1 VKNTDRHSHHSQAV
15 NRFGEELLSF
25 RSPKVRPWA
34 AFYFSDCQSSEE
46 NPMRLS
52 PSVFHSTSLLATS
65 AALLGAAALPGTALA
80 AEKSESPDAAAPVIV
95 GVSSSAGLGMLQ
107 QAASEAVDETP
118 GGQLIVT
125 GTRRAGRTVADSP
138 VPIDVIS
145 SDQLRQSGFTE
156 TARLLRDLV
165 PSLNFPQP
173 SITDGTDVIRPAT
186 LRGLGPDQ
194 TLVLINGKRRHVA
207 ALLNINGSVGR
218 GSSAVDLNQIPAS
231 SIGRVEVLRD
241 GAAAQ
246 YGSDAIAGVINFQLN
261 NAREGG
267 RFWVNYGGFNTRI
280 AGVNEV
286 TGVNATA
293 GQVPTL
299 TPDGVLQLND
309 TGRGLRV
316 NDGEVFAV
324 SGNIGLPLGPE
335 GFINITAEY
344 RDRGDTNRTGY
355 DPRRNYSQSG
365 PLDPRELT
373 FDRRNHRYGDAR
385 TEDLNLVVNV
395 GTPVSDS
402 VDFYAFGTFGTRSG
416 ESAGFYRRAADN
428 RNVVAIY
435 PDGFLPL
442 ISSDTTD
449 FAIVGGFDGELNG
462 WNWDLSMSYG
472 SNKVD
477 FRVIDSV
484 NASLGAASQTEF
496 DAGTLD
502 YSQLMA
508 NLDIS
513 RDLEISGIERTTL
526 SFGAEWR
533 RERYQLGA
541 GEPNSFA
548 AGPVRVGANNPF
560 ISGAGATAFAAPG
573 SQVFPGFQPTIG
585 GVDVTRPNS
594 RENIS
599 AYLEVDTD
607 ITKTWNVQVA
617 GRFEDYSDFGSTLN
631 GKIASR
637 LEIVDGFA
645 LRGAISTGFRAPS
658 LQQQFFAA
666 AATNNI
672 GGVLV
677 DAVTL
682 PVNNPVA
689 IALGA
694 SPLKAETSFSWS
706 GGAVF
711 NAVRGLNVTFD
722 YYQIDIDDRIVL
734 TDNLTASR
742 DAAGNPS
749 GTGTGRGIAQ
759 ILNNAGFTSISAA
772 RFFFNGIDT
781 RTRGF
786 DVIATYRTDL
796 GNAGTLGLTA
806 GYNWNDIDITG
817 RRNTPG
823 DLAQVPGINLFGR
836 LESERIERGQPR
848 DRINLGVDWE
858 WNWLSA
864 TLRTNRFGEVFS
876 PGVAP
881 INDLLLRP
889 RWITDAEIR
898 IRPQEGWAN
907 RFELAFGANNLFD
920 EYPTVNPTGRAI
932 DPATG
937 AQGNLSVNNYFLP
950 FSSFSPF
957 GFNGRFLY
965 GRLSYIF

>member
-1 VKNTDRHSHHSQAV
+1 
-15 NRFGEELLSF
+15 
-25 RSPKVRPWA
+25 
-34 AFYFSDCQSSEE
+34 
-46 NPMRLS
+46 MRIS
-52 PSVFHSTSLLATS
+52 PSVLTSVSRLATS
-65 AALLGAAALPGTALA
+65 TALLGAAAIPSAALA
-80 AEKSESPDAAAPVIV
+80 AERSDAADGAVQPVV
-95 GVSSSAGLGMLQ
+95 VTATGTAAAGLAMLQ
-107 QAASEAVDETP
+107 QSASEAADDTP

-125 GTRRAGRTVADSP
+125 GTRRTGRTVADSP
-138 VPIDVIS
+138 VPIDVITD
-145 SDQLRQSGFTE
+145 DQLRQSGNTE

-194 TLVLINGKRRHVA
+194 TLVLINGKRRHIA

-218 GSSAVDLNQIPAS
+218 GSTAVDLNQIPAS

-286 TGVNATA
+286 TGVNGVA
-293 GQVPTL
+293 GQTPTL

-316 NDGEVFAV
+316 NDGEVLAV
-324 SGNIGLPLGPE
+324 SGNIGMPLGAE

-355 DPRRNYSQSG
+355 DPRRQYSQTG

-373 FDRRNHRYGDAR
+373 FNRRSHRYGDAR
-385 TEDLNLVVNV
+385 TEDLNIVVNM
-395 GTPVSDS
+395 GTPIGDTAN
-402 VDFYAFGTFGTRSG
+402 FYAFGTFGTRQG

-442 ISSDTTD
+442 INTDSTD
-449 FAIVGGFDGELNG
+449 FAITGGFDGEFKG
-462 WNWDLSMSYG
+462 WNWDLSLTYG

-477 FRVIDSV
+477 FRVTNSL
-484 NASLGAASQTEF
+484 NASLGAASPTEF
-496 DAGTLD
+496 DAGQLN

-508 NLDIS
+508 NFDVN
-513 RDLEISGIERTTL
+513 RDLEVSGIERMTL
-526 SFGAEWR
+526 SLGAEWR

-541 GEPNSFA
+541 GETNSFI

-560 ISGAGATAFAAPG
+560 ITGAAATAFAAPG
-573 SQVFPGFQPTIG
+573 SQVFPGFQRTIG
-585 GVDVTRPNS
+585 GVDVTRANS
-594 RENIS
+594 RSNIS
-599 AYLEVDTD
+599 AYVELDTD
-607 ITKTWNVQVA
+607 ITKAWNVQVA
-617 GRFEDYSDFGSTLN
+617 GRVEDYTDFGSTVN
-631 GKIASR
+631 GKIATR
-637 LEIVDGFA
+637 FEVVDGFA

-682 PVNNPVA
+682 PVDNPVA
-689 IALGA
+689 QALGS
-694 SPLKAETSFSWS
+694 SPLQAETSFSWS
-706 GGAVF
+706 AGAVF
-711 NAVRGLNVTFD
+711 NAVRGLNFTFD

-734 TDNLTASR
+734 TDNLTATR
-742 DAAGNPS
+742 DAAGAPS
-749 GTGTGRGIAQ
+749 GTGTGRAIAQ
-759 ILNNAGFTSISAA
+759 ILNNAGFTNISAA

-786 DVIATYRTDL
+786 DAIATYRTSVGD
-796 GNAGTLGLTA
+796 AGTLSLTA
-806 GYNWNDIDITG
+806 GYNWNDVDITG
-817 RRNTPG
+817 RRDNPG
-823 DLAQVPGINLFGR
+823 ALAQVPGINLFGR

-848 DRINLGVDWE
+848 DRINLGADWE
-858 WNWLSA
+858 WNWLSV
-864 TLRTNRFGEVFS
+864 TLRSNRFGEVFS
-876 PGVAP
+876 PGASP
-881 INDLLLRP
+881 IDDLLMRP

-898 IRPQEGWAN
+898 IRPQEGWAS
-907 RFELAFGANNLFD
+907 RLELAFGANNLFD
-920 EYPTVNPTGRAI
+920 EYPTANATGQAI
-932 DPATG
+932 NPATG
-937 AQGNLSVNNYFLP
+937 ALGNLSVNSYFLP

>member
-1 VKNTDRHSHHSQAV
+1 MRI
-15 NRFGEELLSF
+15 
-25 RSPKVRPWA
+25 
-34 AFYFSDCQSSEE
+34 SS
-46 NPMRLS
+46 RAL
-52 PSVFHSTSLLATS
+52 HSTSLIATG
-65 AALLGAAALPGTALA
+65 AALLGAALPAAASA
-80 AEKSESPDAAAPVIV
+80 AERSDAADAASQPVV
-95 GVSSSAGLGMLQ
+95 VTTSAAGTLAMAQ
-107 QAASEAVDETP
+107 QAAAEAVEETP
-118 GGQLIVT
+118 GTQLIVT
-125 GTRRAGRTVADSP
+125 GTRAAGRTVADSP

-145 SDQLRQSGFTE
+145 DDQLRQSGFTE

-218 GSSAVDLNQIPAS
+218 GSTAVDLNQIPS
-231 SIGRVEVLRD
+231 SALSRVEVLRD

-267 RFWVNYGGFNTRI
+267 RFWVNYGGFSTRI

-286 TGVNATA
+286 TGVNGAA

-316 NDGEVFAV
+316 NDGEVLAV

-355 DPRRNYSQSG
+355 DPRRQYSQTG

-385 TEDLNLVVNV
+385 TEDVNIVVNMGV
-395 GTPVSDS
+395 PLSDNAN
-402 VDFYAFGTFGTRSG
+402 FYAFGNFGSRFG
-416 ESAGFYRRAADN
+416 ESAGFFRRAADN

-442 ISSDTTD
+442 ITSDSTD
-449 FAIVGGFDGELNG
+449 FSITGGVDGDVNG
-462 WNWDLSMSYG
+462 WNWDLSLSYG
-472 SNKVD
+472 SNKVE
-477 FRVIDSV
+477 FNITNTL

-496 DAGTLD
+496 DAGELN

-508 NLDIS
+508 NLDVN
-513 RDLEISGIERTTL
+513 RDLAVGGIERMTL

-533 RERYQLGA
+533 KERYQLGA
-541 GEPNSFA
+541 GETNSFI
-548 AGPVRVGANNPF
+548 AGPVRVGTNNPF
-560 ISGAGATAFAAPG
+560 ITGAAATAFAAPG
-573 SQVFPGFQPTIG
+573 SQVFPGFQQTIG
-585 GVDVTRPNS
+585 GVDVTRANS

-599 AYLEVDTD
+599 AYLELDTD
-607 ITKTWNVQVA
+607 ITKNWNVQVA
-617 GRFEDYSDFGSTLN
+617 GRVEDYSDFGSTVN
-631 GKIASR
+631 GKLATR
-637 LEIVDGFA
+637 FEVVDGFA

-689 IALGA
+689 LALGA

-706 GGAVF
+706 AGAVF
-711 NAVRGLNVTFD
+711 NAVRGLNITFD

-734 TDNLTASR
+734 TDNLTATR

-749 GTGTGRGIAQ
+749 GTGTGLAIAQ
-759 ILNNAGFTSISAA
+759 ILNRAGFTNISAA

-786 DVIATYRTDL
+786 DAIATYRTTMGD
-796 GNAGTLGLTA
+796 AGTLSLTA
-806 GYNWNDIDITG
+806 GYNWNDVDITG
-817 RRNTPG
+817 RRDNPG
-823 DLAQVPGINLFGR
+823 ALGQVPGINLFGR

-848 DRINLGVDWE
+848 DRVNLGADWE
-858 WNWLSA
+858 WNWLSV
-864 TLRTNRFGEVFS
+864 TLRSNRFGEVFS
-876 PGVAP
+876 PGASL
-881 INDLLLRP
+881 IDDLLLRP

-907 RFELAFGANNLFD
+907 RIELAFGANNLFD
-920 EYPTVNPTGRAI
+920 EYPTRAPVGQAI
-932 DPATG
+932 NPATG
-937 AQGNLSVNNYFLP
+937 ALGNLSVNNYFLP

-957 GFNGRFLY
+957 GFNGRFVY